1 MPASLPPLNALR
13 AFEAVARNLSVKKAA
28 AELHVTPAA
37 ISHQIK
43 LLEEIAGRPL
53 LVRKPRRLELTDAAR
68 AALPRLSAG
77 FEQLVQGARLL
88 RDTAARTTL
97 TVSVAPSFATCWLMP
112 KMHGFLAAHPGIE
125 IRVTARTRQSTA
137 SGSQSWR
144 EAEAWLLDADVAVL
158 LSHGKFPGLRAER
171 LLNLS
176 VTPLAS
182 PKLVAQRKLK
192 PADLRDYTLIHDDI
206 GVLYDG
212 RDFWDLWL
220 AAAGVAKQKMKHGA
234 HFSHTVLALE
244 AASEGAG
251 IVATLRELA
260 KAQLDDGR
268 LVAPFDL
275 TITLPYG
282 YYLIATD
289 AALHRPPVQAFV
301 AWLREEVRRSS
312 SR

>member
-1 MPASLPPLNALR
+1 MVTSLPPLNALR

-77 FEQLVQGARLL
+77 FEQLAQGARLL
-88 RDTAARTTL
+88 RDTTARASL

-112 KMHGFLAAHPGIE
+112 KLHGFLAAHPDVE

-144 EAEAWLLDADVAVL
+144 EAEAWLADADVAVL
-158 LSHGKFPGLRAER
+158 LSHGKLPGLRAER
-171 LLNLS
+171 LLGLS
-176 VTPLAS
+176 VTPMAS

-206 GVLYDG
+206 GALYDG
-212 RDFWDLWL
+212 HDFWDLWL
-220 AAAGVAKQKMKHGA
+220 AAAGVSKQKVKHGA
-234 HFSHTVLALE
+234 RFSHTVLALE

-275 TITLPYG
+275 AVTLPYG
-282 YYLIATD
+282 YYLISTD
-289 AALHRPPVQAFV
+289 EALRRAPVQAFV
-301 AWLREEVRRSS
+301 AWLHEEVRRTS